1 MLCVKLRMLKGT
13 VEGAGLLLVFLGTVM
28 AATDEGC
35 STGDIVVVIVVVVV
49 RMEAKDEEPEEA
61 ASILAINDVA
71 DGTVGGF
78 VTGGSGVE
86 TG

>member
-13 VEGAGLLLVFLGTVM
+13 VKGAGLLLVFLGTVM

-35 STGDIVVVIVVVVV
+35 STGDIVVVIVVVV

-61 ASILAINDVA
+61 AGVLAINDVA